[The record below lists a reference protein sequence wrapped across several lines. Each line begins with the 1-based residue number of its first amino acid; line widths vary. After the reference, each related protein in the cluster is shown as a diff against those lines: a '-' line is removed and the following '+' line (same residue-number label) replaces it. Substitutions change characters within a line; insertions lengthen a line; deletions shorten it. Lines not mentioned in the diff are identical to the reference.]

1 MAKYNLGRIL
11 PIFKGAYN
19 ANTQYEVLDIV
30 YVDAGS
36 YVAVQPVMGIQPS
49 DLTPEWQLVSR
60 SADISGVEQAVIAWV
75 QEQGFV
81 IDSTYVHTD
90 NNLTD
95 ELKNKILNAI
105 TSVDWSDIQNKPTI
119 PSKTSDLTNDSG
131 FLTEVDY
138 PTDVK
143 NKPFIPEKTSQLVND
158 AGFLTE
164 HQSLAGYVKDTDLAN
179 VATSGDYNDLSNKP
193 TIPSDY
199 VSYNQQTLTEQ
210 QKAQARSN
218 IGAGS
223 SGFSGD
229 YNDLTNKPTIP
240 SKTSELQNDSGYIN
254 TESEPAFNA
263 SAAKNITSS
272 DITNWNNKVNS
283 ESGKGLS
290 TNDYTTSEK
299 EKLAGIASGAQAN
312 VIENITLN
320 GNNVPVNNKTVA
332 LTVITEAVN
341 NLTNYYLKSET
352 YTKAEVNALVT
363 GFGFEVVATLPTE
376 NIKTNVIYLVPKQS
390 PVTNNIK
397 DEYIYITN
405 VGWELIGST
414 SMDLSGYVTTTQLN
428 NTLASYLQ
436 SETDPVFNASPAK
449 NITSQDITNWN
460 NKSTFSGS
468 YNDLT
473 DKPTIPAAQIQSD
486 WNQSDNTAKDYIKN
500 KPTIPDAQ
508 VQSNWNETDTSSKAY
523 IQNKPTIPA
532 SPVNADWN
540 SNSGLSQILN
550 KPTIPTNTSQLNN
563 DSGFIT
569 DKSDKEDKPTITESN
584 ATTYTIGT
592 LNGNTIY
599 KLGTLTA
606 LTITALGTNQDRE
619 AIIHFSTGL
628 SITVTL
634 PSGIKYINETPTWE
648 TNSEYFMSI
657 LMGVAVIGKV
667 A

>member
-36 YVAVQPVMGIQPS
+36 YVAVEPVMGIQPS
-49 DLTPEWQLVSR
+49 DSAPEWQLVSR

-75 QEQGFV
+75 QQQGFV

-95 ELKNKILNAI
+95 ELKTKILNAL
-105 TSVDWSDIQNKPTI
+105 TSGDLANYVQN
-119 PSKTSDLTNDSG
+119 S
-131 FLTEVDY
+131 
-138 PTDVK
+138 
-143 NKPFIPEKTSQLVND
+143 
-158 AGFLTE
+158 
-164 HQSLAGYVKDTDLAN
+164 DLAN
-179 VATSGDYNDLSNKP
+179 VATSGDYNDLENKP

-210 QKAQARSN
+210 QKAQVRSN

-240 SKTSELQNDSGYIN
+240 SKTSDLTNDSGFI
-254 TESEPAFNA
+254 TSESEPAFNA

-290 TNDYTTSEK
+290 TNDYTTAEK

-332 LTVITEAVN
+332 LTVITETVN

-397 DEYIYITN
+397 DEYIYITGT
-405 VGWELIGST
+405 GWELIGST
-414 SMDLSGYVTTTQLN
+414 SMDLSNYVTTTQLN
-428 NTLASYLQ
+428 QTLQSYLQ
-436 SETDPVFNASPAK
+436 TETDPVFNASPAK

-473 DKPTIPAAQIQSD
+473 DKPTIPDAQIQSD

-500 KPTIPDAQ
+500 KPSIPDAQ
-508 VQSNWNETDTSSKAY
+508 VQANWNESDTTSKAY
-523 IQNKPTIPA
+523 IQNKPTIP
-532 SPVNADWN
+532 S
-540 SNSGLSQILN
+540 
-550 KPTIPTNTSQLNN
+550 KTSDLQN
-563 DSGFIT
+563 DSGFLT
-569 DKSDKEDKPTITESN
+569 TESDPVFSASPAAGITQVAIN
-584 ATTYTIGT
+584 SWNGKADNMTVVTSAATTYTIASLTG
-592 LNGNTIY
+592 GNFY
-599 KLGTLTA
+599 KLGTLTS
-606 LTITALGTNQDRE
+606 LTITALGDTSSHE
-619 AIIHFSTGL
+619 AIIHFNTGSSFTNSFPAGL
-628 SITVTL
+628 
-634 PSGIKYINETPTWE
+634 KYINETPTFE
-648 TNSEYFMSI
+648 ANSEYFISV
-657 LMGVAVIGKV
+657 LMGVAVVGKV

>member
-30 YVDAGS
+30 YVPAGS
-36 YVAVQPVMGIQPS
+36 YVAVEPVMGIQPS
-49 DLTPEWQLVSR
+49 DSAPEWQLVSR

-75 QEQGFV
+75 QQQGFV
-81 IDSTYVHTD
+81 IDENYVHTD

-95 ELKNKILNAI
+95 ELKTKILNAI
-105 TSVDWSDIQNKPTI
+105 TSG
-119 PSKTSDLTNDSG
+119 DLA
-131 FLTEVDY
+131 E
-138 PTDVK
+138 
-143 NKPFIPEKTSQLVND
+143 
-158 AGFLTE
+158 A
-164 HQSLAGYVKDTDLAN
+164 LAGYVKNTDLSN
-179 VATSGDYNDLSNKP
+179 VATSGDYNDLENKP

-199 VSYNQQTLTEQ
+199 VSYNQQTLTEE
-210 QKAQARSN
+210 QKAQVRSN

-240 SKTSELQNDSGYIN
+240 SKTSDLTNDSGFI
-254 TESEPAFNA
+254 TSETEPAFNA
-263 SAAKNITSS
+263 SAAKDITSS
-272 DITNWNNKVNS
+272 DVTNWNGKQDA
-283 ESGKGLS
+283 EAGKGLS
-290 TNDYTTSEK
+290 SNDYTTSEK
-299 EKLAGIASGAQAN
+299 EKLAGIASGAQVN

-332 LTVITEAVN
+332 LTVITETVN

-352 YTKAEVNALVT
+352 YTKAEVNALIT

-397 DEYIYITN
+397 DEYIYITGT
-405 VGWELIGST
+405 GWELIGST
-414 SMDLSGYVTTTQLN
+414 TMDLSNYVTTTQLN
-428 NTLASYLQ
+428 QTLQSYLQ
-436 SETDPVFNASPAK
+436 SETDPVFTASPAHG
-449 NITSQDITNWN
+449 ITSNDITNWN
-460 NKSTFSGS
+460 NKSDFSGS

-486 WNQSDNTAKDYIKN
+486 WNQSDSTAKDYIKN
-500 KPTIPDAQ
+500 KPSIPDAQ
-508 VQSNWNETDTSSKAY
+508 VQVNWNESDTNSKAY

-550 KPTIPTNTSQLNN
+550 KPTIPSKTSDLQN

-584 ATTYTIGT
+584 ATTYTIAT

-619 AIIHFSTGL
+619 AIIHFSTGG

-648 TNSEYFMSI
+648 ANSEYFMSI

>member
-11 PIFKGAYN
+11 PIFRGAYN

-30 YVDAGS
+30 YVPAGS

-75 QEQGFV
+75 QQQGFV

-105 TSVDWSDIQNKPTI
+105 TSG
-119 PSKTSDLTNDSG
+119 DLA
-131 FLTEVDY
+131 E
-138 PTDVK
+138 
-143 NKPFIPEKTSQLVND
+143 
-158 AGFLTE
+158 A
-164 HQSLAGYVKDTDLAN
+164 LAGYVKNTDLSN
-179 VATSGDYNDLSNKP
+179 VATSGDYNDLENKP

-199 VSYNQQTLTEQ
+199 VSYNQQTLTEE

-240 SKTSELQNDSGYIN
+240 SKTSELQNDSGFL
-254 TESEPAFNA
+254 TSESEPAFNA
-263 SAAKNITSS
+263 SAAKNITST
-272 DITNWNNKVNS
+272 DISNWNGKQDA
-283 ESGKGLS
+283 EAGKGLS
-290 TNDYTTSEK
+290 TNDYTTAEK

-352 YTKAEVNALVT
+352 YTKAEVNALIT

-397 DEYIYITN
+397 DEYIYITGT
-405 VGWELIGST
+405 GWELIGST
-414 SMDLSGYVTTTQLN
+414 SMDLSNYVTTAQLN
-428 NTLASYLQ
+428 QTLQSYLQ
-436 SETDPVFNASPAK
+436 TETDPVFNASPAK

-500 KPTIPDAQ
+500 KPSIPAAQ
-508 VQSNWNETDTSSKAY
+508 VNS
-523 IQNKPTIPA
+523 
-532 SPVNADWN
+532 DWN
-540 SNSGLSQILN
+540 ANSGVAQILN
-550 KPTIPTNTSQLNN
+550 KPTIPSKTSDLQN
-563 DSGFIT
+563 DSGFLT
-569 DKSDKEDKPTITESN
+569 TESEPLFVN
-584 ATTYTIGT
+584 SPAAGITSSNISTWNGKADNMTEVTSAATTYTIASLTG
-592 LNGNTIY
+592 GNFY
-599 KLGTLTA
+599 KLGTLTS
-606 LTITALGTNQDRE
+606 LTITALGDTSSHE
-619 AIIHFSTGL
+619 AIIHFNTGAAFTNSFPAGL
-628 SITVTL
+628 
-634 PSGIKYINETPTWE
+634 KYINETPTFE
-648 TNSEYFMSI
+648 ANSEYFISV
-657 LMGVAVIGKV
+657 LMGVAVVGKV

>member
-11 PIFKGAYN
+11 PIFRGNYDS
-19 ANTQYEVLDIV
+19 NTQYEMLDIV

-36 YVAVQPVMGIQPS
+36 YVATCSVMGIAPS
-49 DLTPEWQLVSR
+49 DVTPEWQLISR

-75 QEQGFV
+75 QQQGFV
-81 IDSTYVHTD
+81 IDNNYIHTD
-90 NNLTD
+90 NNFTD
-95 ELKNKILNAI
+95 ELKLKVLNAI
-105 TSVDWSDIQNKPTI
+105 TSADLANYVQN
-119 PSKTSDLTNDSG
+119 S
-131 FLTEVDY
+131 
-138 PTDVK
+138 
-143 NKPFIPEKTSQLVND
+143 
-158 AGFLTE
+158 
-164 HQSLAGYVKDTDLAN
+164 DLAN
-179 VATSGDYNDLSNKP
+179 VATSGDYNDLENKP

-199 VSYNQQTLTEQ
+199 VSYNQQTLTEE
-210 QKAQARSN
+210 QKAQVRSN

-240 SKTSELQNDSGYIN
+240 SKTSDLTNDSGFI
-254 TESEPAFNA
+254 TSESEPAFNA

-332 LTVITEAVN
+332 LTVITETVN

-352 YTKAEVNALVT
+352 YTKAEVNALIT
-363 GFGFEVVATLPTE
+363 GFGFEVVSTLPTE

-397 DEYIYITN
+397 DEYIYITGT
-405 VGWELIGST
+405 GWELIGST
-414 SMDLSGYVTTTQLN
+414 SMDLSNYVTTTQLN
-428 NTLASYLQ
+428 QTLQSYLQ
-436 SETDPVFNASPAK
+436 TETDPVFNASPAK

-473 DKPTIPAAQIQSD
+473 DKPTIPTAQIQSD

-500 KPTIPDAQ
+500 KPSIPAAQ
-508 VQSNWNETDTSSKAY
+508 VNS
-523 IQNKPTIPA
+523 
-532 SPVNADWN
+532 DWN
-540 SNSGLSQILN
+540 ANSGVAQILN
-550 KPTIPTNTSQLNN
+550 KPTIPSKTSDLQN
-563 DSGFIT
+563 DSGFLT
-569 DKSDKEDKPTITESN
+569 TESEPLFVN
-584 ATTYTIGT
+584 SPAAGITSSNISTWNGKADNMSEVTSSATTYSIGSLAGGT
-592 LNGNTIY
+592 FY

-606 LTITALGTNQDRE
+606 LTVLALGDTSIKE
-619 AIIHFSTGL
+619 AIIHFTTGSTFNHSFPAGL
-628 SITVTL
+628 
-634 PSGIKYINETPTWE
+634 KYVNEVPTFE
-648 TNSEYFMSI
+648 TNTEYFISV
-657 LMGVAVIGKV
+657 LMGVAVVGKV
-667 A
+667 TAS